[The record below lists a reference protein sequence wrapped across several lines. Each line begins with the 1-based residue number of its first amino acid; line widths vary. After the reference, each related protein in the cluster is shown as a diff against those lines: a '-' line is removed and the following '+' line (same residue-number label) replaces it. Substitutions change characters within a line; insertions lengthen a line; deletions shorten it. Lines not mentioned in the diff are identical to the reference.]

1 MRFIRVQE
9 SVVKMRVM
17 IDVLIF
23 VPHPQRHVAIDPA
36 KFGEL
41 HKWALRPAVKEI
53 NDMTDLHLSYIEQK
67 TPGTKRVEVLLFRI
81 TPNSHCDQLLAPIPD
96 APEEA
101 GQQPELFPGDQESE
115 EYLEE
120 IETTFR
126 LSTPQLKRVRLI
138 AVDRG
143 MEYLKE
149 KVAVVM
155 RMRPENAAR
164 ALLAALRDDWQPAV
178 EIKRRLR
185 PKKQPADAD
194 VKSISP
200 EEAREAAK
208 ALREFRASLA

>member
-1 MRFIRVQE
+1 
-9 SVVKMRVM
+9 
-17 IDVLIF
+17 
-23 VPHPQRHVAIDPA
+23 
-36 KFGEL
+36 
-41 HKWALRPAVKEI
+41 
-53 NDMTDLHLSYIEQK
+53 MTDLHLSYIEQK

-96 APEEA
+96 ALEEA
-101 GQQPELFPGDQESE
+101 DQQPELFPGDQESE
-115 EYLEE
+115 EYLQE

-126 LSTPQLKRVRLI
+126 LSTPQLKRVRMI

-143 MEYLKE
+143 MEYLEE

-185 PKKQPADAD
+185 PKKQTADAD
-194 VKSISP
+194 VKCISP